1 MKWLHRLIDW
11 QAEAVAR
18 WLYSRIAYV
27 QLVYGTFLWVPLVVL
42 GFDQHGF
49 IYLYIATAMSLVTQS
64 PLAMLAHKA
73 SRDAK
78 EAEKLTEQA
87 LRNQTDMLNF
97 LIHQFGEFKEEIEEI
112 ADDIETHHEQA
123 S

>member
-1 MKWLHRLIDW
+1 MSWTHRFIDW

-18 WLYSRIAYV
+18 WLYSRIAYI
-27 QLVYGTFLWVPLVVL
+27 QLVYGTLLWVPLVVL

-49 IYLYIATAMSLVTQS
+49 IYLYIATAMSLITQS

-73 SRDAK
+73 SRDAQ

-97 LIHQFGEFKEEIEEI
+97 LINQFGEFKEDIEELQ
-112 ADDIETHHEQA
+112 DDIEGRHEQA